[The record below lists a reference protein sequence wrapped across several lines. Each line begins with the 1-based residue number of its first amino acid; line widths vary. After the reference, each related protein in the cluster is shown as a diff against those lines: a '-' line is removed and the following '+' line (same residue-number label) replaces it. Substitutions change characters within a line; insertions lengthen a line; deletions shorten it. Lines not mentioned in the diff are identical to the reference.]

1 MNAWRCEAINLI
13 HCRRGRGQPKMSWNE
28 VTRGDLKLMGLM
40 EDMGIWHRIE
50 NFGELGL
57 GHVVK

>member
-1 MNAWRCEAINLI
+1 VTEDELEQGTYLDPFFGK
-13 HCRRGRGQPKMSWNE
+13 RR
-28 VTRGDLKLMGLM
+28 
-40 EDMGIWHRIE
+40 IWDKIE